1 MSWLDTLE
9 EIRKTDWSQVP
20 GPEREVKA
28 REVVNIC
35 AYAAAATS
43 VVPIPLSE
51 LVLLLPVHSVMVTTV
66 GHIHDRKLSGAEA
79 KRVAIELGAVA
90 GVTFAGGAAI
100 NALRKLFLP
109 AIGGLV
115 SVPATF
121 ALTWGLGRV
130 SIDYFA
136 NPNLSRE
143 DLKKLFEEAM
153 KEGKASFSKEAFD
166 KFRQKNADV
175 AADVRERVK
184 VDDDKPADP
193 AKAGD
198 PAKDAPKPG
207 EPAKPTVARPP
218 EPAKAAQAEPAKPA
232 AANPTAAKPAEPAA
246 TPGADSE
253 PVAPIRKKKRTL

>member
-20 GPEREVKA
+20 GPEREAKA

-51 LVLLLPVHSVMVTTV
+51 LVLLLPVHSLMVMTV
-66 GHIHDRKLSGAEA
+66 GQIHDRKLSGAEA

-143 DLKKLFEEAM
+143 DLKKLFEEAL

-166 KFRQKNADV
+166 KFRQKNQDV
-175 AADVRERVK
+175 ASDVR
-184 VDDDKPADP
+184 
-193 AKAGD
+193 
-198 PAKDAPKPG
+198 
-207 EPAKPTVARPP
+207 
-218 EPAKAAQAEPAKPA
+218 
-232 AANPTAAKPAEPAA
+232 
-246 TPGADSE
+246 
-253 PVAPIRKKKRTL
+253 